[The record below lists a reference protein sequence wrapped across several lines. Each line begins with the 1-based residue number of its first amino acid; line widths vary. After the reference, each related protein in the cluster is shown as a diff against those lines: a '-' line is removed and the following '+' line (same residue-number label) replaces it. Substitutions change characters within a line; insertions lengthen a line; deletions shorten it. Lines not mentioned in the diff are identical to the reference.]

1 MRVAVTLS
9 LFAAALQARSSPDLN
24 ECLDALARSAA
35 NFAASAPGLMSEE
48 TLDQRGRRGFI
59 EILTGKKNKIKDLD
73 FTLPEDFHSHHVV
86 SSYGLVEIGDARVL
100 HETRTIVTMDGQPV
114 GDPGEVS
121 GEVREALTKRKLL
134 ENLEHNQLE
143 GAVTDFGQLILL
155 FDKRHHN
162 NYRFAAAGRQER
174 IGDEPVVVISY
185 RQVSGSQGL
194 TFFQD
199 TTKGTT
205 ENDTTEGHEPAAGEI
220 WFRLRDLVPIR
231 ITFHTEEFVSKKF
244 TIRTEAAVDYA
255 SSPVGLVP
263 ARVTHKQFLNSALMV
278 ENDLHYG
285 EFHRAESMVP

>member
-1 MRVAVTLS
+1 MRRVALALS
-9 LFAAALQARSSPDLN
+9 LLAVSLLAVRLRAQTPPDLN

-59 EILTGKKNKIKDLD
+59 EILTGKKNQIKDLD

-86 SSYGLVEIGDARVL
+86 SSYGLAEIGDARVL
-100 HETRTIVTMDGQPV
+100 HEIRAIVTMDGQPV
-114 GDPGEVS
+114 TDSGEVS
-121 GEVREALTKRKLL
+121 SEVREALTKRKLL

-155 FDKRHHN
+155 FEKRHHN
-162 NYRFAAAGRQER
+162 DYRFAAAGRQQP
-174 IGDEPVVVISY
+174 IGDEPVVVIRY

-194 TFFQD
+194 TFF
-199 TTKGTT
+199 KETT
-205 ENDTTEGHEPAAGEI
+205 EEHEPAAGEI

-231 ITFHTEEFVSKKF
+231 ITLHTSEFVSKKF
-244 TIRTEAAVDYA
+244 TIRTDATVDYA

-263 ARVTHKQFLNSALMV
+263 ASVTHKQFLNSALMV